1 MLLRRFKIP
10 ADQFSR
16 PLALVSA
23 ILSAL
28 LTTFIAIYLDTNFY
42 SDHSVTW
49 SYLFSHPTITPLNNL
64 AYNLQ
69 TSNLATHGLHPWYQH
84 VLFNLPQLLGP
95 AAILVFLRPH
105 LSLRL
110 YSAISGVFVLSIF
123 QHQEAR
129 FLLPTIPL
137 ILSSVQLP
145 KNHTQLRIWAGI
157 WIAFNVFFGLLMGV
171 YHQGGIV
178 PTQVF
183 LSKQP
188 DATNAIWWKTYSPPI
203 WLLNG
208 KNEVLK
214 THDIMG
220 MQAPLMLK
228 EVNALATCHK
238 PSSNET
244 AYLDEKEG
252 TYLIAPLSATFLDI
266 YVSESEAGLYFQ
278 EVWRYRQ
285 HLNLDDL
292 DFGDDGVWPTLKRV
306 IGRRGLAAWRVT
318 KDCKR

>member
-1 MLLRRFKIP
+1 M
-10 ADQFSR
+10 
-16 PLALVSA
+16 
-23 ILSAL
+23 
-28 LTTFIAIYLDTNFY
+28 
-42 SDHSVTW
+42 
-49 SYLFSHPTITPLNNL
+49 
-64 AYNLQ
+64 
-69 TSNLATHGLHPWYQH
+69 
-84 VLFNLPQLLGP
+84 
-95 AAILVFLRPH
+95 
-105 LSLRL
+105 
-110 YSAISGVFVLSIF
+110 SGVFVLSIF

-137 ILSSVQLP
+137 ILSSLQLP
-145 KNHTQLRIWAGI
+145 KNQMHLRIWAGI

-188 DATNAIWWKTYSPPI
+188 DATQAIWWKTYSPPI

-220 MQAPLMLK
+220 MKGPLMLR
-228 EVNALATCHK
+228 EVTALATCHRS
-238 PSSNET
+238 SSNDT
-244 AYLDEKEG
+244 AHLEKEG
-252 TYLIAPLSATFLDI
+252 TYLIAPLSATFLDT
-266 YVSESEAGLYFQ
+266 YLENTGSGLRFR

-292 DFGDDGVWPTLKRV
+292 DFGDDGFWPTLKRV
-306 IGRRGLAAWRVT
+306 IGRRGLGAWRVT
-318 KDCKR
+318 KDCGKGRSG